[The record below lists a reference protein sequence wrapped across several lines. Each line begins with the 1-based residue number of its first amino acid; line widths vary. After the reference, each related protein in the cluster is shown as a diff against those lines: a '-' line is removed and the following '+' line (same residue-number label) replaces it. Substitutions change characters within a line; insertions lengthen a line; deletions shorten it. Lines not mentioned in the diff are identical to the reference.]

1 MDRNENKEFL
11 TNFSSSYKGM
21 IATNDSSYNSSLLS
35 NIYNK
40 KRLRKYTP
48 EEIEH
53 IIESG
58 SIDAQIQ
65 LSRTYFYKGGI
76 YQRILL
82 HYATLLK
89 YTGLLIPNPSFGKS
103 LSESYIQK
111 KYFNAINLIDKA
123 ELPDLFTSITL
134 NALRDGC
141 YYGIIQSNNKEG
153 ISLIDLPISYCR
165 TRFKDAYGNRLIE
178 FNVSYFDTILDKD
191 DRKAALQVY
200 PKIVSDRYKKYK
212 LGKSK
217 KWVFIPAELG
227 VCLPFIDGSPA
238 FLSIIPAAIEYDQAR
253 DINKERDLEEIRKI
267 LVQKIPHTFENG
279 EGILLFEPDEV
290 EVMHKGSVQM
300 LKSNPNISVLTT
312 YADVDGIV
320 SKTANDNSIN
330 SVDKALANIYSEAGV
345 SPLLFGTDATN
356 SLETSVK
363 NDLALMMMFARK
375 LDRLITFIIN
385 DRFGNSNISFKYTI
399 LPISYYNEK
408 DYTDTALKLANSGYS
423 FILPAMAM
431 GISQRELSNI
441 KDLEN
446 DVLNLKDKLIPLS
459 TSFTETENGGPG
471 RPELPDDQKSEK
483 TIANEKAIDN
493 GGSSTNG

>member
-1 MDRNENKEFL
+1 
-11 TNFSSSYKGM
+11 
-21 IATNDSSYNSSLLS
+21 
-35 NIYNK
+35 
-40 KRLRKYTP
+40 
-48 EEIEH
+48 
-53 IIESG
+53 
-58 SIDAQIQ
+58 
-65 LSRTYFYKGGI
+65 
-76 YQRILL
+76 
-82 HYATLLK
+82 
-89 YTGLLIPNPSFGKS
+89 
-103 LSESYIQK
+103 
-111 KYFNAINLIDKA
+111 
-123 ELPDLFTSITL
+123 
-134 NALRDGC
+134 
-141 YYGIIQSNNKEG
+141 
-153 ISLIDLPISYCR
+153 
-165 TRFKDAYGNRLIE
+165 
-178 FNVSYFDTILDKD
+178 
-191 DRKAALQVY
+191 
-200 PKIVSDRYKKYK
+200 
-212 LGKSK
+212 
-217 KWVFIPAELG
+217 LG

-290 EVMHKGSVQM
+290 EIMHDGSVQM
-300 LKSNPNISVLTT
+300 LKNNPNISVLTT
-312 YADVDGIV
+312 YADVDSVV

-356 SLETSVK
+356 SLETSIK

-431 GISQRELSNI
+431 GISQKELGNI

-459 TSFTETENGGPG
+459 TSFTETDNGGPG
-471 RPELPDDQKSEK
+471 RPELPEDQKSEK